1 MGFLRN
7 VHGVTLRN
15 KVRNCEISKVLKVEP
30 LLHIA
35 RSQPLWVGH
44 VSKISQHRLA
54 RQVLLA
60 TPTGKR
66 PRVRPRTRWVITSPT
81 LLGPVLVWSQQN
93 YQDCCW
99 SWDILN
105 LRAPA
110 PWRNWQE
117 AKGEFLPPGKLNLKL
132 RPLLSLYF
140 DIDIVCVF
148 RGAFR
153 QIRVLV

>member
-60 TPTGKR
+60 TPTGKAAKSS
-66 PRVRPRTRWVITSPT
+66 PKDEVGDYTSD
-81 LLGPVLVWSQQN
+81 LAWSRLGV
-93 YQDCCW
+93 
-99 SWDILN
+99 
-105 LRAPA
+105 APA
-110 PWRNWQE
+110 E
-117 AKGEFLPPGKLNLKL
+117 LP
-132 RPLLSLYF
+132 RLLLIVRYF
-140 DIDIVCVF
+140 ES
-148 RGAFR
+148 
-153 QIRVLV
+153 